1 MTVVSYEYLISEEGL
16 SQLHKSD
23 SGRLN
28 RYRSTAG
35 PLSLSYLHLSTILSC
50 YTLSPEE
57 VKEAL
62 WYAQVCELL
71 ANMVDQNGH
80 EQDIEDAD
88 HGVCCSLLLLCEL
101 GLASVCAIVEE

>member
-1 MTVVSYEYLISEEGL
+1 MYW
-16 SQLHKSD
+16 
-23 SGRLN
+23 
-28 RYRSTAG
+28 STAG
-35 PLSLSYLHLSTILSC
+35 PLSLSYLHLSTIVSC
-50 YTLSPEE
+50 FTLSPEE

-71 ANMVDQNGH
+71 ANMVDQDSH

-101 GLASVCAIVEE
+101 GLASIFTIVEE